1 MLLDLLKVEHQLVQD
16 KINQYDEDRARLKGW
31 MITISAGL
39 TALSVTAGQW
49 PLLLLVPL
57 ATPSCSL
64 WPNSRSSMSRKMWL
78 LGVPNWRICLGHS
91 YTRELCLS
99 TLTTSSGWPRFSG
112 RRAAPMVQS
121 ETLGIL

>member
-57 ATPSCSL
+57 ATL
-64 WPNSRSSMSRKMWL
+64 LFALAELTIIDVQEDVAARGAQLEDL
-78 LGVPNWRICLGHS
+78 LGALLHKGVMPEHTHYEFGMAKIFGAA
-91 YTRELCLS
+91 
-99 TLTTSSGWPRFSG
+99 G
-112 RRAAPMVQS
+112 RSDGPK
-121 ETLGIL
+121 